1 MSEKQ
6 VFSSEETW
14 PSSWAPFP
22 PTFNVGSGSRASWN
36 LKHGSGFRF
45 QVLFWSRR
53 ETPAKQ
59 FAPVLFYFL
68 SLYSSHQ
75 LKALPLIWGP
85 KLYVSRDSVCHWSIS
100 ELLFL
105 FKNAFWW
112 SGGKAWV
119 FLEARTVLPSIFHI
133 MTQVLY
139 KMILEGHSGKD
150 GWIVYGRS
158 TGRAFQPLQSS
169 SVLTIDP
176 QDVPVCLPARC
187 SGLERAKSHHPQLWT
202 HRFIIEG

>member
-1 MSEKQ
+1 MEERKLQTSLEGGSCWKHSFNNSFQ
-6 VFSSEETW
+6 KLFKHHLWGIYLFHIGTGESPMWENNDNFSMQGKRDWQGPNTIQLGHWAGSYYQRKNSSPFVF
-14 PSSWAPFP
+14 
-22 PTFNVGSGSRASWN
+22 
-36 LKHGSGFRF
+36 FRF
-45 QVLFWSRR
+45 HL
-53 ETPAKQ
+53 
-59 FAPVLFYFL
+59 
-68 SLYSSHQ
+68 
-75 LKALPLIWGP
+75 
-85 KLYVSRDSVCHWSIS
+85 SIS